1 MPHPPRIVGGA
12 GVQEDDVKSFDQ
24 VAHEGVQ
31 LFQIRYPS
39 QKVGASLFMNISGE
53 SLALR
58 EIATNGKAG
67 RRFWIK
73 IRHANGVESLS
84 MEVVDGRVV
93 RNLAAPDGTMTYRH

>member
-1 MPHPPRIVGGA
+1 M
-12 GVQEDDVKSFDQ
+12 KSFDQ
-24 VAHEGVQ
+24 VAHEGVK

-39 QKVGASLFMNISGE
+39 QRVGASLFLNIAGE

-58 EIATNGKAG
+58 EIAANGKAG

-73 IRHANGVESLS
+73 IRHANGVESLA

-93 RNLAAPDGTMTYRH
+93 RNLAAPDGTMTPRH